1 MGAWEQQGSDMT
13 ASKFSLGK
21 SIIGIAAGLSLMVF
35 ATGANAA
42 ASASGEFTPSKMTCL
57 EYTNGLGENSSSKMQ
72 SEISRIWTLGYVA
85 GFYKAGNTL
94 EMTDDAAEA
103 AKLGD
108 LMLQRCRDSPQ
119 ASILLVAMKALV
131 IEPHKLPKSVT
142 ADFNPSSF
150 TCGQFVDAKAG
161 ASNSAAQADLAELW
175 GFGFIQGYKNVAQPD
190 MEIPAAV
197 KPQLLGAVARS
208 CGNNRNTLFMDLTAL
223 VAEKVKLN

>member
-1 MGAWEQQGSDMT
+1 MGAWDDKGSDMT
-13 ASKFSLGK
+13 IFR
-21 SIIGIAAGLSLMVF
+21 SIVGIAAGLSLMVF

-42 ASASGEFTPSKMTCL
+42 AAKPPTAEFTPSKMTCL
-57 EYTNGLGENSSSKMQ
+57 EYTNGLGENSSGKMQ
-72 SEISRIWTLGYVA
+72 SEVSRIWTLGYVA
-85 GFYKAGNTL
+85 GFYKASNTL

-119 ASILLVAMKALV
+119 ASILVVAMKALV
-131 IEPHKLPKSVT
+131 IEPHKVPKIVT
-142 ADFNPSSF
+142 GEFNPSTF
-150 TCGQFVDAKAG
+150 TCGQYVDAKAG

-175 GFGFIQGYKNVAQPD
+175 GFGFIQGYKNVAQAD
-190 MEIPAAV
+190 MEIPATV

>member
-1 MGAWEQQGSDMT
+1 MSI
-13 ASKFSLGK
+13 LK
-21 SIIGIAAGLSLMVF
+21 SIAGIAAGLSLMVF

-42 ASASGEFTPSKMTCL
+42 AAAPASNEFTPSKVTCL

-85 GFYKAGNTL
+85 GFYKASSTL
-94 EMTDDAAEA
+94 EMTDDPAEA

-119 ASILLVAMKALV
+119 ASILVVAMKALV
-131 IEPHKLPKSVT
+131 VEPHKVPKMVT
-142 ADFNPSSF
+142 ADFNPSTF
-150 TCGQFVDAKAG
+150 TCGQYVDAKAG

-175 GFGFIQGYKNVAQPD
+175 GFGFIQGYKNVAQAD

-208 CGNNRNTLFMDLTAL
+208 CGNNRATLFMDLTAA